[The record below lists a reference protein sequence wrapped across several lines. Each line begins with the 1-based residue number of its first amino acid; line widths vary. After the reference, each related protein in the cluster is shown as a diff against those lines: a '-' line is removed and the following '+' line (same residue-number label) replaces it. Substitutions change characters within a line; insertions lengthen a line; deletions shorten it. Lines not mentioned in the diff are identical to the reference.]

1 MNEPN
6 VEHWD
11 LFISHA
17 SEDKAAFVAPLA
29 KALTAFGVNVWYD
42 DYALK
47 FGDSLSRSI
56 DAGLAR
62 SNFGVVVLSPAFIAK
77 RWPEYE
83 LRGLTS
89 REMLGKKVILP
100 LWHNVEF
107 ADVVAFSPTL
117 ADKVAVKTSA
127 HTPVQIATLIIDAI
141 RPDIFTQIQRRL
153 AYRLAQRASAKAKA
167 PPLAP
172 EAMRDVQASPKRH
185 AELSPELIGRIRLV
199 RACLLGAYTHSMA
212 FWKDGFQRDAHPS
225 KEVALWEHIAA
236 VYREYAS
243 IVALRPEQHEA
254 VFRFILALSMHS
266 DESSLA
272 EQAAALPKDAREII
286 SNLYRYSEPVYD
298 IQEEPPLV
306 AAGMQEGQVE
316 GLDEQ
321 DKERFPRDLP
331 EDLIRELLGTIPERA
346 DDE

>member
-1 MNEPN
+1 MNEPH

-42 DYALK
+42 EYALK

-62 SNFGVVVLSPAFIAK
+62 SNFGVVVLSPAFISK

-100 LWHNVEF
+100 LWHNIELE
-107 ADVVAFSPTL
+107 DVVAFSPTL

-127 HTPVQIATLIIDAI
+127 HTPVQIATMIIDAI

-153 AYRLAQRASAKAKA
+153 AYRLARRSSSKAA
-167 PPLAP
+167 PLDPA
-172 EAMRDVQASPKRH
+172 AMRDVRASPRRH
-185 AELSPELIGRIRLV
+185 PELSPELIGRIRLV
-199 RACLLGAYTHSMA
+199 RACLLGAFSHSMA

-225 KEVALWEHIAA
+225 KEVALWEHMAA

-243 IVALRPEQHEA
+243 IVPLRPEQHKA
-254 VFRFILALSMHS
+254 AFSFILELSMSS
-266 DESSLA
+266 DEGALA
-272 EQAAALPKDAREII
+272 ELAAALPEDAREII
-286 SNLYRYSEPVYD
+286 TNLYRYSEPVYD
-298 IQEEPPLV
+298 IREESPLV
-306 AAGMQEGQVE
+306 AAGMEEAQIEGI
-316 GLDEQ
+316 DEQ
-321 DKERFPRDLP
+321 DKERFPQDLP
-331 EDLIRELLGTIPERA
+331 EDLIRELMGTIPDRP
-346 DDE
+346 DDK